1 MITDPKIYKNY
12 FSSLNI
18 SASALKTQRKRL
30 DVIAMNLAN
39 MNTVRTKEGGPYK
52 RRIFIQKS
60 HNEEIF
66 DKLLSQKTLKL
77 NSNNEL
83 HLSLDKFDF
92 EPFETDLRGVDGEIK
107 EDSSE
112 PIKVYDPN
120 HPDANSKGYVLK
132 PNINITTEM
141 VDMISAQKEYEANIA
156 AIVAYKEFAKS
167 AMNI

>member
-1 MITDPKIYKNY
+1 MKTDPTIYKNY

-39 MNTVRTKEGGPYK
+39 MNTVRTEEGGPFK
-52 RRIFIQKS
+52 RKIFIQKS

-66 DKLLSQKTLKL
+66 DKLLSQKSLKL
-77 NSNNEL
+77 DSNNEL
-83 HLSLDKFDF
+83 HLSLDQYDY
-92 EPFETDLRGVDGEIK
+92 EPFESDLRGVDGEIK
-107 EDSSE
+107 DDPSE
-112 PIKVYDPN
+112 AIKIFDPN
-120 HPDANSKGYVLK
+120 HPDADSDGYILK
-132 PNINITTEM
+132 PNINVTTEM
-141 VDMISAQKEYEANIA
+141 VDMISAQKEYEANIS